1 MTNHKKITQIML
13 IMLGIFL
20 ILATYV
26 YGPLSQKRKI
36 GKYPKEEILHKKYKV
51 RRANGLVK
59 ENFLFNN

>member
-26 YGPLSQKRKI
+26 YGPLSQKRKLS
-36 GKYPKEEILHKKYKV
+36 E
-51 RRANGLVK
+51 ANLK
-59 ENFLFNN
+59 MQEQQKQMKIQMLYYM